1 METVIL
7 AVVVTILVV
16 AGWGGIMLKDLPVK
30 LNGQWM
36 YVAAAVLSGIL
47 LILTALNF

>member
-1 METVIL
+1 MDTFVL

-30 LNGQWM
+30 LDGQWM
-36 YVAAAVLSGIL
+36 YVATAVLSGIL

>member
-1 METVIL
+1 MDTFVL

-30 LNGQWM
+30 LDGQWM
-36 YVAAAVLSGIL
+36 YVAPAVLSGIL